1 MADEKQYKIIFVCRG
16 NTCRS
21 AMAKYIMRH
30 MLEEAGIDK
39 VRVDS
44 AGYNTNGGSPM
55 REGARR
61 ELNKNK
67 IPFDRHRS
75 KPFTL
80 QIYNQADC
88 IIALDEI
95 IYGKIK
101 KKVGGDSDNKIRL
114 LRDADGNNL
123 IVKNP
128 FAAHNY
134 SKSYSKIFSGCMELL
149 TDVLSGQYWQS

>member
-1 MADEKQYKIIFVCRG
+1 MTGEKQYKIIFVCRG

-30 MLEEAGIDK
+30 LLDEAGIDK

-44 AGYNTNGGSPM
+44 AGYNTSGGSPM

-61 ELNKNK
+61 ELVKNK

-75 KPFTL
+75 KPITL
-80 QIYNQADC
+80 QIYEKSDC

-95 IYGKIK
+95 IFGKVK
-101 KKVGGDSDNKIRL
+101 KKVGGDSDKKIRML
-114 LRDADGNNL
+114 KDADGNNI

-128 FAAHNY
+128 FNAHNY
-134 SKSYSKIFSGCMELL
+134 SLSYSKIFMGCMELL
-149 TDVLSGQYWQS
+149 KDVTK